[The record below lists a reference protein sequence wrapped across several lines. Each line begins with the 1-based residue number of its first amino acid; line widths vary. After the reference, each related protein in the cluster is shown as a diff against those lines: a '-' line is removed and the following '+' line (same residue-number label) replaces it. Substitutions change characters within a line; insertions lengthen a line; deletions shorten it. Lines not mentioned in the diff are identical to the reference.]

1 MRTQRSLLRPDMF
14 AIVDV
19 PLLASTHSNIG
30 FTAFNDANRRQ
41 TTLLGSHVRRKT
53 GFADARLRGASARR
67 RNLSGIR
74 RAPRRSVR
82 AGGGRRGR
90 LSRHRSRRRRHP
102 LHVPGSWTRTAQASI
117 GERIAGDSTKLLAFN
132 RIAIDSHLRSR
143 RRRRSRALLRRR
155 RPMADAPPVQTT
167 GDWCAARDARWLDV
181 PITSARFGTNG

>member
-1 MRTQRSLLRPDMF
+1 MF

-82 AGGGRRGR
+82 AGGRPAADDTVATDLPAVDTRCTSLARGHAQ
-90 LSRHRSRRRRHP
+90 LKPRSEN
-102 LHVPGSWTRTAQASI
+102 AYF
-117 GERIAGDSTKLLAFN
+117 ERG
-132 RIAIDSHLRSR
+132 
-143 RRRRSRALLRRR
+143 
-155 RPMADAPPVQTT
+155 
-167 GDWCAARDARWLDV
+167 
-181 PITSARFGTNG
+181 